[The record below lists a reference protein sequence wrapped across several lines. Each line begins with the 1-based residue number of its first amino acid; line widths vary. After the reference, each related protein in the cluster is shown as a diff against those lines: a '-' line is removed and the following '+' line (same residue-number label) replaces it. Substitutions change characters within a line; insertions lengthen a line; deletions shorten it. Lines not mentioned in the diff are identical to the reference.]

1 MNNTA
6 AHNDTTIP
14 APKKLPWYRKLGMQ
28 VLLSLVLGIAVGF
41 IFPKFAAQ
49 LKLLGD
55 MFLSLIKAGVAPLVF
70 LTIVH
75 GIASAGDVKSA
86 GRVGWRSIVYFE
98 VVSTI
103 ALMLGLLAG
112 NLLQIG
118 QGMST
123 VASGKLPPAA
133 AKAAPQGFLE
143 FMAHIVPDNFVGAFA
158 KGELLQ
164 VVVLAVMVGIGIL
177 AIPEG
182 RRVRINEGLDYIS
195 EVLFSFINLVMK
207 LAPIGTFGA
216 VAYSVG
222 SNGTA
227 VLIALA
233 QLVLSFYG
241 VVVVFIAVVL
251 GLIAKLAGFSLWRFL
266 RYIKDE
272 IFIVLG
278 TASSESALPRLL
290 IKLERLG
297 CAKQTVGLVL
307 PTGYAF
313 NLDGT
318 SLFMSMGVMF
328 IAHAYG
334 VPITLDQQI
343 GILLL
348 MLLTSKGAATVSGGS
363 FVVFAATVTSTGI
376 LPVEGLAVIF
386 GVYRFMSMAI
396 ATCNTIGNS
405 VATVVVAKWSR
416 TFDPQVAHR
425 HLYPEHYPAT
435 AMADAA
441 LDDGNLLPEDINEAN
456 PHTSGIPMSKSTPSL

>member
-1 MNNTA
+1 MTNDNTSSQSESVA
-6 AHNDTTIP
+6 PP
-14 APKKLPWYRKLGMQ
+14 AKRAWYRRLGMQ
-28 VLLSLVLGIAVGF
+28 VLISLVLGIAVGL
-41 IFPKFAAQ
+41 IFPKFGAQ
-49 LKLLGD
+49 LKILGD
-55 MFLSLIKAGVAPLVF
+55 IFLALIKAGVAPLVF

-98 VVSTI
+98 VVSTL
-103 ALMLGLLAG
+103 ALAVGLLAG
-112 NLLQIG
+112 NLLQTG
-118 QGMST
+118 KGMT
-123 VASGKLPPAA
+123 AVASGAVPVIA
-133 AKAAPQGFLE
+133 AKAAPQSFTQFVMHL
-143 FMAHIVPDNFVGAFA
+143 VPDNFIGAFA

-177 AIPEG
+177 AIPES
-182 RRVRINEGLDYIS
+182 RRARINEGLDLIS
-195 EVLFSFINLVMK
+195 QVLFSFINLVMK
-207 LAPIGTFGA
+207 LAPLGTFGA
-216 VAYSVG
+216 VAFAVG

-227 VLIALA
+227 VLVALA
-233 QLVLSFYG
+233 QLVLSFYAVIVLFI
-241 VVVVFIAVVL
+241 VVVMGIV
-251 GLIAKLAGFSLWRFL
+251 AKLAGFSMWRFM

-272 IFIVLG
+272 ILIVLG

-290 IKLERLG
+290 VKLERLG

-318 SLFMSMGVMF
+318 SIFMSMGVMF
-328 IAHAYG
+328 IAHAYN
-334 VPITLDQQI
+334 VPITIEHQI

-405 VATVVVAKWSR
+405 LATVVVARWSG
-416 TFDPQVAHR
+416 TFDAEVATR
-425 HLYPEHYPAT
+425 HLYPERYPDVAEADER
-435 AMADAA
+435 AMDST
-441 LDDGNLLPEDINEAN
+441 LLPEHAQQAN
-456 PHTSGIPMSKSTPSL
+456 PHPAALR

>member
-1 MNNTA
+1 MT
-6 AHNDTTIP
+6 NDTTTAAIAP
-14 APKKLPWYRKLGMQ
+14 PKKLPWYRKLGMQ

-41 IFPKFAAQ
+41 IFPKFASQ

-98 VVSTI
+98 VISTI
-103 ALMLGLLAG
+103 ALVIGLLAG
-112 NLLQIG
+112 NLLKIG
-118 QGMST
+118 KGMT
-123 VASGKLPPAA
+123 AVASGAAPPAA
-133 AKAAPQGFLE
+133 VKAAAPQGFLE
-143 FMAHIVPDNFVGAFA
+143 FMAHIVPDNFIGAFA

-177 AIPEG
+177 AIPQG
-182 RRVRINEGLDYIS
+182 RREKVNVGLGYIA

-222 SNGTA
+222 SNGSA
-227 VLIALA
+227 VLVALA
-233 QLVLSFYG
+233 QLVLSFYA
-241 VVVVFIAVVL
+241 VVVLFIAVVL

-272 IFIVLG
+272 ILIVLG

-334 VPITLDQQI
+334 VPIALDQQI

-363 FVVFAATVTSTGI
+363 FVVFAATVTSTGL

-405 VATVVVAKWSR
+405 VATVVIAKWSG
-416 TFDPQVAHR
+416 TFDPKVAHR
-425 HLYPEHYPAT
+425 HLYPERYPEA
-435 AMADAA
+435 AAADAA
-441 LDDGNLLPEDINEAN
+441 LDDGNLLPEDSNEAN
-456 PHTSGIPMSKSTPSL
+456 PHTPGIPLSKPAAV

>member
-1 MNNTA
+1 ML
-6 AHNDTTIP
+6 NDSTLVAP
-14 APKKLPWYRKLGMQ
+14 PKKQPWYRRLGMQ
-28 VLLSLVLGIAVGF
+28 VLVALLLGIAVGF
-41 IFPKFAAQ
+41 LFPKFAGQ

-75 GIASAGDVKSA
+75 GIASAGDVRSA
-86 GRVGWRSIVYFE
+86 GRVGWRSLVYFE
-98 VVSTI
+98 VISTI
-103 ALMLGLLAG
+103 ALVIGLLAG
-112 NLLQIG
+112 NLLQTG
-118 QGMST
+118 KGMTS
-123 VASGKLPPAA
+123 VAGAA
-133 AKAAPQGFLE
+133 AAPAVKAAAPQGFLE

-177 AIPEG
+177 AIPES
-182 RRVRINEGLDYIS
+182 RREKINGGLDIVS

-222 SNGTA
+222 SNGSA
-227 VLIALA
+227 VLVALA
-233 QLVLSFYG
+233 QLVLSFYA
-241 VVVVFIAVVL
+241 VIVLFIAVVL
-251 GLIAKLAGFSLWRFL
+251 GLVAKFAGFSLWRFL
-266 RYIKDE
+266 RYIKDQ
-272 IFIVLG
+272 ILIVLG

-290 IKLERLG
+290 VKLERLG

-318 SLFMSMGVMF
+318 SIFMAMGVMF

-334 VPITLDQQI
+334 VPLTLDHQI

-363 FVVFAATVTSTGI
+363 FVVFAATVTSTGL

-386 GVYRFMSMAI
+386 GVYRFLSMAI
-396 ATCNTIGNS
+396 STCNVIGNS
-405 VATVVVAKWSR
+405 VATVVVAKWSG
-416 TFDPQVAHR
+416 TFDAQQAER
-425 HLYPEHYPAT
+425 HLYPERYPDT
-435 AMADAA
+435 AQADQD
-441 LDDGNLLPEDINEAN
+441 LDDGVAPVDAH
-456 PHTSGIPMSKSTPSL
+456 PARA

>member
-1 MNNTA
+1 ML
-6 AHNDTTIP
+6 NDSTLVAP
-14 APKKLPWYRKLGMQ
+14 PKKQPWYRRLGMQ
-28 VLLSLVLGIAVGF
+28 VLVALLLGIAVGF
-41 IFPKFAAQ
+41 LFPKFAGQ

-75 GIASAGDVKSA
+75 GIASAGDVRSA
-86 GRVGWRSIVYFE
+86 GRVGWRSLVYFE
-98 VVSTI
+98 VISTI
-103 ALMLGLLAG
+103 ALVIGLLAG
-112 NLLQIG
+112 NLLQTG
-118 QGMST
+118 KGMTS
-123 VASGKLPPAA
+123 VAGAA
-133 AKAAPQGFLE
+133 AAPAVKAAAPQGFLE

-177 AIPEG
+177 AIPES
-182 RRVRINEGLDYIS
+182 RREKINGGLDIVS

-222 SNGTA
+222 SNGSA
-227 VLIALA
+227 VLVALA
-233 QLVLSFYG
+233 QLVLSFYA
-241 VVVVFIAVVL
+241 VIVLFIAVVL
-251 GLIAKLAGFSLWRFL
+251 GLVAKFAGFSLWRFL

-272 IFIVLG
+272 ILIVLG

-290 IKLERLG
+290 VKLERLG

-318 SLFMSMGVMF
+318 SIFMAMGVMF

-334 VPITLDQQI
+334 VPLTLDHQI

-363 FVVFAATVTSTGI
+363 FVVFAATVTSTGL

-386 GVYRFMSMAI
+386 GVYRFLSMAI
-396 ATCNTIGNS
+396 STCNVIGNS
-405 VATVVVAKWSR
+405 VATVVVAKWSG
-416 TFDPQVAHR
+416 TFDAQQAER
-425 HLYPEHYPAT
+425 HLYPERYPDT
-435 AMADAA
+435 ARADQD
-441 LDDGNLLPEDINEAN
+441 LDDGVAPVDAH
-456 PHTSGIPMSKSTPSL
+456 PARA